1 MNDSEFFIIF
11 LLEVY
16 VRKTPSFFTYFASC
30 QLVPDSGA
38 WSILRYRLNGSLS
51 SCTVVH
57 AWTAGSYSM
66 YSQEQCPQ
74 ALMKVLSTWISLVL
88 TLTPKAALLNRKR
101 LASDDPL
108 GLASDAVVEPYMYE
122 PLASDSEAGGD
133 DTSAVDDGD
142 SDERLLDTNWY
153 RFVVLYLNLSM
164 IL

>member
-1 MNDSEFFIIF
+1 
-11 LLEVY
+11 
-16 VRKTPSFFTYFASC
+16 
-30 QLVPDSGA
+30 
-38 WSILRYRLNGSLS
+38 
-51 SCTVVH
+51 
-57 AWTAGSYSM
+57 M

-74 ALMKVLSTWISLVL
+74 ALTKVLSTWISLVL
-88 TLTPKAALLNRKR
+88 SLTPKAVLLNRKR

-108 GLASDAVVEPYMYE
+108 GLASEAVVEPYMYE

-153 RFVVLYLNLSM
+153 GFVVLYLNLSM